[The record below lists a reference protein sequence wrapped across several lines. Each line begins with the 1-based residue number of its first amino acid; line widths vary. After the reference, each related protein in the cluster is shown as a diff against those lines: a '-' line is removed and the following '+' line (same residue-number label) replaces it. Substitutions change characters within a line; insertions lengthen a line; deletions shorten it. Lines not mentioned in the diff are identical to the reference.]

1 MKFVAIFLTSLS
13 LCAEEPTKFEIGW
26 EPHQIL
32 AILEV
37 ADLTHGVDATEA
49 RALAEAYFRQTE
61 GFDGGL
67 WSIQRDGEW
76 WRFET
81 VVGQGTEGDDIRIH
95 AKNGQILKDGEKT
108 LLFPWKGLR
117 KWYADLAALTHKAQ
131 QGVAPQSATR
141 SESKSEGGDKLQPES
156 KVRSQ

>member
-1 MKFVAIFLTSLS
+1 MKLVAIFLTSLS
-13 LCAEEPTKFEIGW
+13 LSAEEPTKFEIGW

-32 AILEV
+32 AILQV
-37 ADLTHGVDATEA
+37 ADLAHGIDATEA

-67 WSIQRDGEW
+67 WSIQRDGDS

-81 VVGQGTEGDDIRIH
+81 VVGQGTEGNDILIH
-95 AKNGQILKDGEKT
+95 AKNGQITKKGEKP

-117 KWYADLAALTHKAQ
+117 KWYAELAALTHKAQ
-131 QGVAPQSATR
+131 SGR
-141 SESKSEGGDKLQPES
+141 
-156 KVRSQ
+156 R